1 MADETTTLLGAG
13 ESLTKSQAIDELL
26 NVNAPEEASEDVLEP
41 NAEMDEVEQEETLE
55 EAEEVEATS
64 EDDFDDEDAVELSD
78 SDDEDDDDEEYEVDA
93 SEVMEVEDEDTYYT
107 VKVDGEE
114 KQVKADELV
123 KSYQLEQAAQKRMQ
137 EAAELRKNS
146 EVEMQTLAQQRE
158 QYAQAL
164 EQLNNQ
170 LNSTEEPTQE
180 YWDKLY
186 ADNPAEFVR
195 QREVHRD
202 RKEALQ
208 NVQAEQQRV
217 QQESIQ
223 QAQVARQQ
231 YLADENEK
239 LLSALPEW
247 NDPEVANS
255 EKQAIISYAQRSL
268 GFSDEE
274 VANISDS
281 RGVLALRKAYLYDEL
296 MAKKPQAQKK
306 VKKAPKV
313 TRSGKPATKAQANA
327 NRGKKA
333 LERLNKTGSK
343 DAAVDLLLERMRS

>member
-41 NAEMDEVEQEETLE
+41 NAEM
-55 EAEEVEATS
+55 EEVEEETDEIDAAS
-64 EDDFDDEDAVELSD
+64 EDEYDGDDAEELSEPEY
-78 SDDEDDDDEEYEVDA
+78 EDDDDEEYEVDA

-114 KQVKADELV
+114 RQVKADELV

-164 EQLNNQ
+164 EQLNGQ
-170 LNSTEEPTQE
+170 LSSVNEPTQE

-186 ADNPAEFVR
+186 ADNPMEFVR
-195 QREVHRD
+195 QRELHRE
-202 RKEALQ
+202 RKDALQ
-208 NVQAEQQRV
+208 NVKAEQERVHQESV
-217 QQESIQ
+217 QQ
-223 QAQVARQQ
+223 ANVARQQ
-231 YLADENEK
+231 YLANENEK
-239 LLSALPEW
+239 LLEALPEW
-247 NDPEVANS
+247 KDPEVANA
-255 EKQAIISYAQRSL
+255 EKQAIITYAQRNL

-281 RGVLALRKAYLYDEL
+281 RGVLALRKAYLYDQL
-296 MAKKPQAQKK
+296 MAKKPEAQKK
-306 VKKAPKV
+306 VRKAPKV

-327 NRGKKA
+327 KRGQKA

>member
-41 NAEMDEVEQEETLE
+41 NAEI
-55 EAEEVEATS
+55 EEVEEETDEIDATS
-64 EDDFDDEDAVELSD
+64 EDEYDGDDAEELSEPEY
-78 SDDEDDDDEEYEVDA
+78 EDDDDEEYEVDA

-114 KQVKADELV
+114 RQVKADELV

-164 EQLNNQ
+164 EQLNGQ
-170 LNSTEEPTQE
+170 LSSVNEPTQE

-186 ADNPAEFVR
+186 ADNPMEFVR
-195 QREVHRD
+195 QRELHRE
-202 RKEALQ
+202 RKDALQ
-208 NVQAEQQRV
+208 NVKAEQERVHQESV
-217 QQESIQ
+217 QQ
-223 QAQVARQQ
+223 ANVARQQ
-231 YLADENEK
+231 YLANENEK
-239 LLSALPEW
+239 LLEALPEW
-247 NDPEVANS
+247 KDPDVANS
-255 EKQAIISYAQRSL
+255 EKQAIITYAQRNL

-281 RGVLALRKAYLYDEL
+281 RGVLALRKAYLYDQL
-296 MAKKPQAQKK
+296 MAKKPEAQKK
-306 VKKAPKV
+306 VRKAPKV

-327 NRGKKA
+327 KRGQKA

>member
-1 MADETTTLLGAG
+1 MADEATTLLGKG

-78 SDDEDDDDEEYEVDA
+78 SDDEDDDEEYEVDA

-114 KQVKADELV
+114 RQVKADELV

-170 LNSTEEPTQE
+170 LNSVEEPTQE

-186 ADNPAEFVR
+186 AEDPMGYMR
-195 QREVHRD
+195 QREAHRE
-202 RKEALQ
+202 RKDALQ
-208 NVQAEQQRV
+208 QVQVERQRV
-217 QQESIQ
+217 QQESAQ

-247 NDPEVANS
+247 SDPEVANA
-255 EKQAIISYAQRSL
+255 EKQAIITYAQRNL

-296 MAKKPQAQKK
+296 MAKKPEAQKK

-327 NRGKKA
+327 KRGKKA

>member
-78 SDDEDDDDEEYEVDA
+78 SDDEDD
-93 SEVMEVEDEDTYYT
+93 DTYYT

-239 LLSALPEW
+239 LLSVLPEW

-296 MAKKPQAQKK
+296 MAKAPAAQKPRK
-306 VKKAPKV
+306 
-313 TRSGKPATKAQANA
+313 
-327 NRGKKA
+327 
-333 LERLNKTGSK
+333 
-343 DAAVDLLLERMRS
+343 